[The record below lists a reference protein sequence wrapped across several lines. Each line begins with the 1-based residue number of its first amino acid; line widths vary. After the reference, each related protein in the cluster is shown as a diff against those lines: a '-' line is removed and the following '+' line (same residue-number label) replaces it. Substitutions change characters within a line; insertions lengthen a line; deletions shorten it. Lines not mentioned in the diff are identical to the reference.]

1 MEKSMENKNI
11 ENKDSQAQLL
21 KGSAWMTAGSIL
33 SRILGALYI
42 IPWYAWMGKD
52 GNLANAITA
61 QSYNIYS
68 LFIIVSTAGI
78 PGAVAK
84 QIAKYNALN
93 EYGVSR
99 KLFHRGLLLMI
110 GFGIVCAGLMF
121 GLAPILAEQDARQ
134 VPVLKSLS
142 YAILIIPLMSLMR
155 GYFQGFNDMM
165 PSALSQFIEQLARV
179 AWMLMTAY
187 VIMKIQD
194 GNYLRAVTQSNLAAA
209 IGAMFGIL
217 LLVYY
222 YQKQKAKMDNLVENS
237 NNELQVSTNSLLLEI
252 VQQSIPFIIIDSGIN
267 IFQLVDQYTFHPIM
281 ASFVHASFD
290 QIESMYALFGLNAN
304 KLIMIIVS
312 LSTAMAV
319 TAIPLLSGAKAR
331 RDYQDIRKQIE
342 NTLELFFF
350 FMIPSAFGM
359 AAISTPIYT
368 IFYSF
373 DPVGS
378 NVLFIASFTAII
390 LGLFTV
396 LMAVQ
401 QGLSENILAIKYLV
415 VGLIVKCIIQY
426 PLIRLFQV
434 NGPLIATDLA
444 FLFTILL
451 SLKHLK
457 VAFHFNFKRTKRRF
471 IGIMSFS
478 AIMFIVIFALQFI
491 LGKFIPADRRITAM
505 ILVAICVVVG
515 ALVYGFLALISG
527 LAHSILGSK
536 ISKLERK
543 LHINYYNPKH

>member
-1 MEKSMENKNI
+1 MKNKNI

-121 GLAPILAEQDARQ
+121 GLAPILAGQDARQ

-368 IFYSF
+368 IFYNF

>member
-1 MEKSMENKNI
+1 MENKNI

-121 GLAPILAEQDARQ
+121 GLAPILAGQDARQ

-543 LHINYYNPKH
+543 LHIN

>member
-1 MEKSMENKNI
+1 MENKNI

-121 GLAPILAEQDARQ
+121 GLAPILAGQDARQ

-401 QGLSENILAIKYLV
+401 EGLSENILAIKYLV

>member
-1 MEKSMENKNI
+1 MKNKNI

-121 GLAPILAEQDARQ
+121 GLAPILAGQDPRQ
-134 VPVLKSLS
+134 IPVLKSLS
-142 YAILIIPLMSLMR
+142 YAILIIPLMSIMR

-187 VIMKIQD
+187 VIMKMQD

-222 YQKQKAKMDNLVENS
+222 YQKQKREMDDLVENS

-368 IFYSF
+368 IFYGF

-415 VGLIVKCIIQY
+415 VGLIIKCIIQY
-426 PLIRLFQV
+426 PLIRLFQI
-434 NGPLIATDLA
+434 NGPLLATDLA
-444 FLFTILL
+444 FIFTILL

-471 IGIMSFS
+471 IGIVSFS

-491 LGKFIPADRRITAM
+491 LGRFIPADRRVTAM
-505 ILVAICVVVG
+505 ILVGICVGVG
-515 ALVYGFLALISG
+515 ILVYGFLALISG
-527 LAHSILGSK
+527 LAHSILGPK

>member
-1 MEKSMENKNI
+1 MENKNI

-121 GLAPILAEQDARQ
+121 GLAPILAGQDARQ

-368 IFYSF
+368 IFYSL

>member
-1 MEKSMENKNI
+1 MKNKNI

-121 GLAPILAEQDARQ
+121 GLAPILAGQDPRQ
-134 VPVLKSLS
+134 IPVLKSLS
-142 YAILIIPLMSLMR
+142 YAILIIPLMSIMR

-187 VIMKIQD
+187 VIMKMQD

-222 YQKQKAKMDNLVENS
+222 YQKQKREMDDLVENS

-368 IFYSF
+368 IFYGF

-415 VGLIVKCIIQY
+415 VGLIIKCIIQY
-426 PLIRLFQV
+426 PLIRLFQI
-434 NGPLIATDLA
+434 NGPLLATDLA
-444 FLFTILL
+444 FMFTILL

-471 IGIMSFS
+471 IGIVSFS

-491 LGKFIPADRRITAM
+491 LGRFIPADRRVTAM
-505 ILVAICVVVG
+505 ILVGICVGVG
-515 ALVYGFLALISG
+515 ILVYGFLALISG
-527 LAHSILGSK
+527 LAHSILGPK

>member
-1 MEKSMENKNI
+1 MENKNI

-121 GLAPILAEQDARQ
+121 GLAPILARQDARQ

>member
-1 MEKSMENKNI
+1 MENKNI

-121 GLAPILAEQDARQ
+121 GLAPILAGQDARQ

-434 NGPLIATDLA
+434 NGPLIAIDLA

>member
-1 MEKSMENKNI
+1 MENKNI

-121 GLAPILAEQDARQ
+121 GLAPILAGQDARQ

-179 AWMLMTAY
+179 TWMLMTAY

>member
-1 MEKSMENKNI
+1 MENKNI

-121 GLAPILAEQDARQ
+121 GLAPILAGQDARQ

-237 NNELQVSTNSLLLEI
+237 NSELQVSTNSLLLEI

>member
-1 MEKSMENKNI
+1 MENKNI

-121 GLAPILAEQDARQ
+121 GLDPILAGQDARQ

-415 VGLIVKCIIQY
+415 VGLIVKCIMQY

>member
-1 MEKSMENKNI
+1 MKNKNI

-84 QIAKYNALN
+84 QIAQYNALN

-121 GLAPILAEQDARQ
+121 GLAPILAGQDPRQ
-134 VPVLKSLS
+134 IPVLKSLS
-142 YAILIIPLMSLMR
+142 YAILIIPLMSIMR

-187 VIMKIQD
+187 VIMKMQD

-222 YQKQKAKMDNLVENS
+222 YQKQKREMDDLVENS

-319 TAIPLLSGAKAR
+319 TAIPLLSGARAR

-368 IFYSF
+368 IFYGF

-415 VGLIVKCIIQY
+415 VGLIIKCIIQY
-426 PLIRLFQV
+426 PLIRLFQI
-434 NGPLIATDLA
+434 NGPLLATDLA
-444 FLFTILL
+444 FMFTILL

-471 IGIMSFS
+471 IGIVSFS

-491 LGKFIPADRRITAM
+491 LGRFIPADRRVTAM
-505 ILVAICVVVG
+505 ILVGICVGVG
-515 ALVYGFLALISG
+515 ILVYAFLALISG
-527 LAHSILGSK
+527 LAHSILGPK

>member
-1 MEKSMENKNI
+1 MENKNI

-121 GLAPILAEQDARQ
+121 GLAPILAGQDARQ

-304 KLIMIIVS
+304 KLIMIIVF

>member
-1 MEKSMENKNI
+1 MKNKNI

-121 GLAPILAEQDARQ
+121 GLAPILAGQDPRQ
-134 VPVLKSLS
+134 IPVLKSLS
-142 YAILIIPLMSLMR
+142 YAILIIPLMSIMR

-187 VIMKIQD
+187 VIMKMQD

-222 YQKQKAKMDNLVENS
+222 YQKQKREMDDLVENS

-319 TAIPLLSGAKAR
+319 TAIPLLSGARAR

-368 IFYSF
+368 IFYGF

-415 VGLIVKCIIQY
+415 VGLIIKCIIQY
-426 PLIRLFQV
+426 PLIRLFQI
-434 NGPLIATDLA
+434 NGPLLATDLA
-444 FLFTILL
+444 FMFTILL

-471 IGIMSFS
+471 IGIVSFS

-491 LGKFIPADRRITAM
+491 LGRFIPADRRVTAM
-505 ILVAICVVVG
+505 ILVGICVGVG
-515 ALVYGFLALISG
+515 ILVYAFLALISG
-527 LAHSILGSK
+527 LAHSILGPK

>member
-1 MEKSMENKNI
+1 MKNKNI

-121 GLAPILAEQDARQ
+121 GLAPILAGQDPRQ
-134 VPVLKSLS
+134 ISVLKSLS
-142 YAILIIPLMSLMR
+142 YAILIIPLMSIMR

-187 VIMKIQD
+187 VIMKMQD

-222 YQKQKAKMDNLVENS
+222 YQKQKREMDDLVENS

-319 TAIPLLSGAKAR
+319 TAIPLLSGARAR

-368 IFYSF
+368 IFYGF

-415 VGLIVKCIIQY
+415 VGLIIKCIIQY
-426 PLIRLFQV
+426 PLIRLFQI
-434 NGPLIATDLA
+434 NGPLLATDLA
-444 FLFTILL
+444 FMFTILL

-471 IGIMSFS
+471 IGIVSFS

-491 LGKFIPADRRITAM
+491 LGRFIPADRRVTAM
-505 ILVAICVVVG
+505 ILVGICVGVG
-515 ALVYGFLALISG
+515 ILVYAFLALISG
-527 LAHSILGSK
+527 LAHSILGPK

>member
-1 MEKSMENKNI
+1 MKNKNI

-121 GLAPILAEQDARQ
+121 GLAPILAGQDPRQ
-134 VPVLKSLS
+134 IPVLKSLS
-142 YAILIIPLMSLMR
+142 YAILIIPLMSIMR

-187 VIMKIQD
+187 VIMKMQD

-222 YQKQKAKMDNLVENS
+222 YQKQKREMDDLVENS

-368 IFYSF
+368 IFYGF

-415 VGLIVKCIIQY
+415 VGLIIKCIIQY
-426 PLIRLFQV
+426 PLIRLFQI
-434 NGPLIATDLA
+434 NGPLLATDLA
-444 FLFTILL
+444 FMFTILL

-471 IGIMSFS
+471 IGIVSFS
-478 AIMFIVIFALQFI
+478 TIMFIVIFALQFI
-491 LGKFIPADRRITAM
+491 LGGFIPADRRVTAM
-505 ILVAICVVVG
+505 ILVGICVGVG
-515 ALVYGFLALISG
+515 ILVYGFLALISG
-527 LAHSILGSK
+527 LAHSILGPK

>member
-1 MEKSMENKNI
+1 MENKNI

-121 GLAPILAEQDARQ
+121 GLAPILAGQDARQ

-368 IFYSF
+368 IFYNL

>member
-1 MEKSMENKNI
+1 MKNKNI

-121 GLAPILAEQDARQ
+121 GLAPILAGQDPRQ
-134 VPVLKSLS
+134 IPVLKSLS
-142 YAILIIPLMSLMR
+142 YAILIIPLMSIMR

-187 VIMKIQD
+187 VIMKMQD

-222 YQKQKAKMDNLVENS
+222 YQKQKREMDDLVENS

-290 QIESMYALFGLNAN
+290 QIEIMYALFGLNAN

-368 IFYSF
+368 IFYGF

-415 VGLIVKCIIQY
+415 VGLIIKCIIQY
-426 PLIRLFQV
+426 PLIRLFQI
-434 NGPLIATDLA
+434 NGPLLATDLA
-444 FLFTILL
+444 FMFTILL

-471 IGIMSFS
+471 IGIVSFS
-478 AIMFIVIFALQFI
+478 TIMFIVIFALQFI
-491 LGKFIPADRRITAM
+491 LGRFIPADRRVTAM
-505 ILVAICVVVG
+505 ILVGICVGVG
-515 ALVYGFLALISG
+515 ILVYGFLALISG
-527 LAHSILGSK
+527 LAHSILGPK

>member
-1 MEKSMENKNI
+1 MENKNI

-121 GLAPILAEQDARQ
+121 GLAPILAGQDARQ

-222 YQKQKAKMDNLVENS
+222 YPKQKAKMDNLVENS

-368 IFYSF
+368 IFYNF

>member
-1 MEKSMENKNI
+1 MENKNI

-121 GLAPILAEQDARQ
+121 GLAPILAGQDARQ

-155 GYFQGFNDMM
+155 GYFQGFNDMI

>member
-1 MEKSMENKNI
+1 MENKNI

-121 GLAPILAEQDARQ
+121 GLAPILAGQDARQ

-478 AIMFIVIFALQFI
+478 AIMFIVIFTLQFI

>member
-1 MEKSMENKNI
+1 MKNKNI

-121 GLAPILAEQDARQ
+121 GLAPILAGQDPRQ
-134 VPVLKSLS
+134 IPVLKSLS
-142 YAILIIPLMSLMR
+142 YAILIIPLMSIMR

-187 VIMKIQD
+187 VIMKMQD

-222 YQKQKAKMDNLVENS
+222 YQKQKREMDDLVENS

-319 TAIPLLSGAKAR
+319 TAIPLLSGARAR

-368 IFYSF
+368 IFYGF

-415 VGLIVKCIIQY
+415 VCLIIKCIIQY
-426 PLIRLFQV
+426 PLIRLFQI
-434 NGPLIATDLA
+434 NGPLLATDLA
-444 FLFTILL
+444 FMFTILL

-471 IGIMSFS
+471 IGIVSFS

-491 LGKFIPADRRITAM
+491 LGRFIPADRRVTAM
-505 ILVAICVVVG
+505 ILVGICVGVG
-515 ALVYGFLALISG
+515 ILVYAFLALISG
-527 LAHSILGSK
+527 LAHSILGPK

>member
-1 MEKSMENKNI
+1 MKNKNI

-93 EYGVSR
+93 EYGVSC

-121 GLAPILAEQDARQ
+121 GLAPILAGQDPRQ
-134 VPVLKSLS
+134 IPVLKSLS
-142 YAILIIPLMSLMR
+142 YAILIIPLMSIMR

-187 VIMKIQD
+187 VIMKMQD

-222 YQKQKAKMDNLVENS
+222 YQKQKREMDDLVENS

-319 TAIPLLSGAKAR
+319 TAIPLLSGARAR

-368 IFYSF
+368 IFYGF

-415 VGLIVKCIIQY
+415 VGLIIKCIIQY
-426 PLIRLFQV
+426 PLIRLFQI
-434 NGPLIATDLA
+434 NGPLLATDLA
-444 FLFTILL
+444 FMFTILL

-471 IGIMSFS
+471 IGIVSFS

-491 LGKFIPADRRITAM
+491 LGRFIPADRRVTAM
-505 ILVAICVVVG
+505 ILVGICVGVG
-515 ALVYGFLALISG
+515 ILVYAFLALISG
-527 LAHSILGSK
+527 LAHSILGPK

>member
-1 MEKSMENKNI
+1 
-11 ENKDSQAQLL
+11 
-21 KGSAWMTAGSIL
+21 
-33 SRILGALYI
+33 
-42 IPWYAWMGKD
+42 
-52 GNLANAITA
+52 
-61 QSYNIYS
+61 
-68 LFIIVSTAGI
+68 
-78 PGAVAK
+78 
-84 QIAKYNALN
+84 
-93 EYGVSR
+93 
-99 KLFHRGLLLMI
+99 
-110 GFGIVCAGLMF
+110 
-121 GLAPILAEQDARQ
+121 
-134 VPVLKSLS
+134 
-142 YAILIIPLMSLMR
+142 
-155 GYFQGFNDMM
+155 
-165 PSALSQFIEQLARV
+165 
-179 AWMLMTAY
+179 MTAY
-187 VIMKIQD
+187 VIMKMQD

-222 YQKQKAKMDNLVENS
+222 YQKQKREMDDLVENS

-319 TAIPLLSGAKAR
+319 TAIPLLSGARAR

-368 IFYSF
+368 IFYGF

-415 VGLIVKCIIQY
+415 VGLIIKCIIQY
-426 PLIRLFQV
+426 PLIRLFQI
-434 NGPLIATDLA
+434 NGPLLATDLA
-444 FLFTILL
+444 FMFTILL

-471 IGIMSFS
+471 IGIVSFS

-491 LGKFIPADRRITAM
+491 LGRFIPADRRVTAM
-505 ILVAICVVVG
+505 ILVGICVGVG
-515 ALVYGFLALISG
+515 ILVYAFLALISG
-527 LAHSILGSK
+527 LAHSILGPK

>member
-1 MEKSMENKNI
+1 MENKNI

-78 PGAVAK
+78 PGTVAK

-121 GLAPILAEQDARQ
+121 GLAPILAGQDARQ

>member
-1 MEKSMENKNI
+1 
-11 ENKDSQAQLL
+11 
-21 KGSAWMTAGSIL
+21 
-33 SRILGALYI
+33 
-42 IPWYAWMGKD
+42 
-52 GNLANAITA
+52 
-61 QSYNIYS
+61 
-68 LFIIVSTAGI
+68 
-78 PGAVAK
+78 
-84 QIAKYNALN
+84 
-93 EYGVSR
+93 
-99 KLFHRGLLLMI
+99 
-110 GFGIVCAGLMF
+110 
-121 GLAPILAEQDARQ
+121 
-134 VPVLKSLS
+134 
-142 YAILIIPLMSLMR
+142 
-155 GYFQGFNDMM
+155 
-165 PSALSQFIEQLARV
+165 
-179 AWMLMTAY
+179 
-187 VIMKIQD
+187 
-194 GNYLRAVTQSNLAAA
+194 
-209 IGAMFGIL
+209 
-217 LLVYY
+217 
-222 YQKQKAKMDNLVENS
+222 
-237 NNELQVSTNSLLLEI
+237 
-252 VQQSIPFIIIDSGIN
+252 
-267 IFQLVDQYTFHPIM
+267 M

-457 VAFHFNFKRTKRRF
+457 VAFHFNFKITKRRF

>member
-1 MEKSMENKNI
+1 MKNKNI

-121 GLAPILAEQDARQ
+121 GLAPILAGQDPRQ
-134 VPVLKSLS
+134 IPVLKSLS
-142 YAILIIPLMSLMR
+142 YAILIIPLMSIMR

-187 VIMKIQD
+187 VIMKMQD

-222 YQKQKAKMDNLVENS
+222 YQKQKREMDDLVENS

-319 TAIPLLSGAKAR
+319 TAIPLLSGARAR

-368 IFYSF
+368 IFYGF

-415 VGLIVKCIIQY
+415 VGLIIKCIIQY
-426 PLIRLFQV
+426 PLIRLFQI
-434 NGPLIATDLA
+434 NGPLLATDLA
-444 FLFTILL
+444 FIFTILL

-471 IGIMSFS
+471 IGIVSFS

-491 LGKFIPADRRITAM
+491 LGRFIPADRRVTAM
-505 ILVAICVVVG
+505 ILVGICVGVG
-515 ALVYGFLALISG
+515 ILVYAFLALISG
-527 LAHSILGSK
+527 LAHSILGPK

>member
-1 MEKSMENKNI
+1 MKNKNI

-121 GLAPILAEQDARQ
+121 GLAPILAGQDPRQ
-134 VPVLKSLS
+134 IPVLKSLS
-142 YAILIIPLMSLMR
+142 YAILIIPLMSIMR

-187 VIMKIQD
+187 VIMKMQD

-222 YQKQKAKMDNLVENS
+222 YQKQKREMDDLVENS

-368 IFYSF
+368 IFYGF

-415 VGLIVKCIIQY
+415 VGLIIKCIIQY
-426 PLIRLFQV
+426 PLIRLFQI
-434 NGPLIATDLA
+434 NGPLLATDLA
-444 FLFTILL
+444 FMFTILL

-471 IGIMSFS
+471 IGIVSFS
-478 AIMFIVIFALQFI
+478 TIMFIVIFALQFI
-491 LGKFIPADRRITAM
+491 LGRFIPADRRVTAM
-505 ILVAICVVVG
+505 ILVGICVGVG
-515 ALVYGFLALISG
+515 ILVYGFLALISG
-527 LAHSILGSK
+527 LAHSILGPK

>member
-1 MEKSMENKNI
+1 MKNKNI

-121 GLAPILAEQDARQ
+121 GLAPILAGQDPRQ
-134 VPVLKSLS
+134 IPVLKSLS
-142 YAILIIPLMSLMR
+142 YAILIIPLMSIMR

-187 VIMKIQD
+187 VIMKMQD

-222 YQKQKAKMDNLVENS
+222 YQKQKREMDDLVENS

-368 IFYSF
+368 IFYGF

-415 VGLIVKCIIQY
+415 VGLIIKCIIQY
-426 PLIRLFQV
+426 PLIRLFQI
-434 NGPLIATDLA
+434 NGPLLATDLA
-444 FLFTILL
+444 FIFTILL

-471 IGIMSFS
+471 IGIVSFS

-491 LGKFIPADRRITAM
+491 LGRFIPADRRVTAM
-505 ILVAICVVVG
+505 ILVGICVGVG
-515 ALVYGFLALISG
+515 ILVYGFLALISG
-527 LAHSILGSK
+527 LAHSILGPK
-536 ISKLERK
+536 ISKIERK

>member
-1 MEKSMENKNI
+1 MENKNI

-121 GLAPILAEQDARQ
+121 GLAPILAGQDARQ

>member
-1 MEKSMENKNI
+1 MKNKNI

-121 GLAPILAEQDARQ
+121 GLAPILAGQDPRQ
-134 VPVLKSLS
+134 IPVLKSLS
-142 YAILIIPLMSLMR
+142 YAILIIPLMSIMR

-187 VIMKIQD
+187 VIMKMQD

-222 YQKQKAKMDNLVENS
+222 YQKQKREIDDLVENS

-319 TAIPLLSGAKAR
+319 TAIPLLSGARAR

-368 IFYSF
+368 IFYGF

-415 VGLIVKCIIQY
+415 VGLIIKCIIQY
-426 PLIRLFQV
+426 PLIRLFQI
-434 NGPLIATDLA
+434 NGPLLATDLA
-444 FLFTILL
+444 FMFTILL

-471 IGIMSFS
+471 IGIVSFS

-491 LGKFIPADRRITAM
+491 LGRFIPADRRVTAM
-505 ILVAICVVVG
+505 ILVGICVGVG
-515 ALVYGFLALISG
+515 ILVYAFLALISG
-527 LAHSILGSK
+527 LAHSILGPK

>member
-1 MEKSMENKNI
+1 MKNKNI

-121 GLAPILAEQDARQ
+121 GLAPILAGQDPRQ
-134 VPVLKSLS
+134 IPVLKSLS
-142 YAILIIPLMSLMR
+142 YSILIIPLMSIMR

-187 VIMKIQD
+187 VIMKMQD

-222 YQKQKAKMDNLVENS
+222 YQKQKREMDDLVENS

-368 IFYSF
+368 IFYGF

-415 VGLIVKCIIQY
+415 VGLIIKCIIQY
-426 PLIRLFQV
+426 PLIRLFQI
-434 NGPLIATDLA
+434 NGPLLATDLA
-444 FLFTILL
+444 FMFTILL

-471 IGIMSFS
+471 IGIVSFS
-478 AIMFIVIFALQFI
+478 TIMFIVIFALQFI
-491 LGKFIPADRRITAM
+491 LGRFIPADRRVTAM
-505 ILVAICVVVG
+505 ILVGICVGVG
-515 ALVYGFLALISG
+515 ILVYGFLALISG
-527 LAHSILGSK
+527 LAHSILGPK

>member
-1 MEKSMENKNI
+1 MENKNI

>member
-1 MEKSMENKNI
+1 MENKNI

-121 GLAPILAEQDARQ
+121 GLAPILAGQDARQ

-359 AAISTPIYT
+359 AAISTPIYA